1 MLSIQQV
8 EGRMYFSNIKH
19 YVRPNVIGI
28 HTFAYIIK
36 HNARTQPLCAMI
48 TFTACSKNAVYR
60 SLFSSSCWI
69 NITFSSVWQLGEM
82 CHCLELICCE
92 IRLRENDVH
101 MKCILYIWLYDIH
114 HTLDRDPST
123 SISSVKLA
131 AENHLILSVSSRTVP
146 HGACAPQAGDP
157 AAAVR
162 AK

>member
-1 MLSIQQV
+1 
-8 EGRMYFSNIKH
+8 
-19 YVRPNVIGI
+19 
-28 HTFAYIIK
+28 
-36 HNARTQPLCAMI
+36 MI

-162 AK
+162 AKQTPHTSLRFTLEHRVLRVCPKRACRGAFNPLVPPSHILL